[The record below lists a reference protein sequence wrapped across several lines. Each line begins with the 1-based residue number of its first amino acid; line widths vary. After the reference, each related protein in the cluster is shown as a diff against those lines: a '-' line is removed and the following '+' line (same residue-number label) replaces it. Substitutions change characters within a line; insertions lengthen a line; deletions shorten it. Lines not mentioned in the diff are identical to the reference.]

1 MNLPNA
7 VQAAIFDMDGTLL
20 DTEAFYLRAIRDS
33 CLGMGLD
40 APEAFFQQTLGRP
53 WSYCYEILNARF
65 GAAFDRDRFDARFDE
80 CFADLTRAGV
90 PVKPGVRNL
99 LAHLASRSTPM
110 AVATSTSRQVAE
122 RQLESVGLLDYFSV
136 RVTADMVREPKPA
149 PETFCK
155 AAEELNISSEY
166 CLALE
171 DSPAGV
177 RSAAGSGAMTIMVPD
192 IVPATAEEISLCVAV
207 VRTMYDVLDCL
218 RAVES
223 MSPPVNM
230 RA

>member
-7 VQAAIFDMDGTLL
+7 VRAAIFDMDGTLL
-20 DTEAFYLRAIRDS
+20 DTEGFYLRAIRET

-53 WSYCYEILNARF
+53 WSYCYEILSTRF
-65 GAAFDRDRFDARFDE
+65 GAAFVRTSFDARFDE
-80 CFADLTRAGV
+80 RFADLTRDGV
-90 PVKPGVRNL
+90 PVKPGVSEL
-99 LAHLASRSTPM
+99 LAHLVSMSTPM
-110 AVATSTSRQVAE
+110 AVATSTSREVAE

-136 RVTADMVREPKPA
+136 RVTADMVTEPKPA
-149 PETFCK
+149 PETFRK
-155 AAEELNISSEY
+155 ASQELDVASRY

-177 RSAAGSGAMTIMVPD
+177 RSAATSGAMTIMVPD
-192 IVPATAEEISLCVAV
+192 MVPATATERSLCVAV
-207 VRTMYDVLDCL
+207 VKTMYDVLDCL

-223 MSPPVNM
+223 ASPTMNM